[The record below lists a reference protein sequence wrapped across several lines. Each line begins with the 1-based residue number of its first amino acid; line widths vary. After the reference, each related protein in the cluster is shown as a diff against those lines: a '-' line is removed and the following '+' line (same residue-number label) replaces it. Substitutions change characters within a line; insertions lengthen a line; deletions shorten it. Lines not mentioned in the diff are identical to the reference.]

1 MGKKPLPDGQTVGSE
16 LLDVILRFN
25 RWVTYHAE
33 WALPPSQARLLS
45 QIDELGSARIGDLA
59 RGEHCSQPTMTTQVR
74 RLESEGLL
82 KRVDDPDDARAVQI
96 SLTEEGKR
104 VLCNVRR
111 ARATTVKPLLDQL
124 DCTGQKRVQDAVAT
138 LTDLLNAAY
147 DESDD
152 EEESEK
158 S

>member
-1 MGKKPLPDGQTVGSE
+1 MGRKSQSGGQAVGPE

-33 WALPPSQARLLS
+33 WTLPPYQARLLS

-111 ARATTVKPLLDQL
+111 ARATTEI
-124 DCTGQKRVQDAVAT
+124 GRASGR
-138 LTDLLNAAY
+138 
-147 DESDD
+147 ERG
-152 EEESEK
+152 
-158 S
+158 